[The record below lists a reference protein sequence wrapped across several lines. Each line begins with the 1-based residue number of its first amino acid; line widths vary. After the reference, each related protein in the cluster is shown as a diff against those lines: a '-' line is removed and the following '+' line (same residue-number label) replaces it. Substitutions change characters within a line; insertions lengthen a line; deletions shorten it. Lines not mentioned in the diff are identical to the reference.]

1 MGTTDGQTVS
11 PGFPIGPR
19 MDYTTLSLTQVRAG
33 LDDLAHQVQTK
44 FGALDVRQLNWRPDA
59 ARWSVAQCL
68 EHLVTANR
76 LMLRAA
82 EDALDAA
89 RPRTFWQRVP
99 VLPGFFGRALI
110 RSQAPSSARKYTA
123 SAKAQPAS
131 SDIPADII
139 PRFVEQHR
147 EAAGWVERLDEHAA
161 ARTIMVSPFVSVIT
175 YSVLDG
181 CRLVVAHDW
190 RHVGQAS
197 RVTQSPGFPA

>member
-1 MGTTDGQTVS
+1 
-11 PGFPIGPR
+11 
-19 MDYTTLSLTQVRAG
+19 MDYTTLSVTEVRAG
-33 LDDLAHQVQTK
+33 LEDLARQAHAR
-44 FGALDVRQLNWRPDA
+44 FGALDAQQLNWRPDA
-59 ARWSVAQCL
+59 TRWSVAQCI
-68 EHLVTANR
+68 EHLVRANR

-89 RPRTFWQRVP
+89 RPRTLWQRVP

-110 RSQAPSSARKYTA
+110 RSQAPSSTRKYTA
-123 SAKAQPAS
+123 STKAQPAS

-147 EAAGWVERLDEHAA
+147 HAGEWVQRLDERVA
-161 ARTIMVSPFVSVIT
+161 ARTIMASPFIGVVT

-190 RHVGQAS
+190 RHVEQAS
-197 RVTQSPGFPA
+197 RVMQSPGFPV